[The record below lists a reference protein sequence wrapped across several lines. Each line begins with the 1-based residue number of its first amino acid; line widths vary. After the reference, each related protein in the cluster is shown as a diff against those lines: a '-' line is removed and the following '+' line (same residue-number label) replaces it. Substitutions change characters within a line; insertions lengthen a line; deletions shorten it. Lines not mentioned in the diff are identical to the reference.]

1 MARVATFL
9 KKHFG
14 ESYGSVPLVLAGDLN
29 TVPGID
35 VYR

>member
-1 MARVATFL
+1 MARVARFL
-9 KKHFG
+9 KEHFG
-14 ESYGSVPLVLAGDLN
+14 ESYSSIPLVLAGDWN